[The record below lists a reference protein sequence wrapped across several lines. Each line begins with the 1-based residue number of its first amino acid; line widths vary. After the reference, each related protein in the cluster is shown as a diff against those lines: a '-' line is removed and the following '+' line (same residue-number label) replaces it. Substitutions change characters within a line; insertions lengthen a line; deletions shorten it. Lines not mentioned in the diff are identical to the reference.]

1 MKLVWRHAWYLLFIS
16 LPVIVLDQVTKL
28 WAIASL
34 KEQSPVVV
42 FSSWWQFI
50 YAENRGA
57 LFGIGNSLSETMR
70 IVVFVLFSSLVTL
83 GVVYMMLQKDTNKML
98 VAIYALIIGGAIG
111 NLIDRIAYG
120 YVVDFIDWHINHGYH
135 WATFNVADAAI
146 VVAMG
151 LLIIEIIRQMIQERK
166 A

>member
-1 MKLVWRHAWYLLFIS
+1 MKLVWKNAWFLLFIA
-16 LPVIVLDQVTKL
+16 LPVIVLDQVTKA
-28 WAIASL
+28 WAIAL
-34 KEQSPVVV
+34 KDSEPLVV

-57 LFGIGNSLSETMR
+57 LFGIGNNLSEMMR
-70 IVVFVLFSSLVTL
+70 VVVFVVFSAVITF
-83 GVVYMMLQKDTNKML
+83 GVVYMMLQKDNSKML
-98 VAIYALIIGGAIG
+98 VAVYALIIGGAIG
-111 NLIDRIAYG
+111 NLIDRIVRG
-120 YVVDFIDWHINHGYH
+120 FVIDFVDWHIADRYH

-151 LLIIEIIRQMIQERK
+151 LLIIELIRQQIFGKK